1 MKSLLNW
8 LDNRTGIR
16 RLTREALFENI
27 PGGARWRY
35 VWGSTLTFAILV
47 EFITGI
53 MLWMFYSPSA
63 NSAWE
68 SVYHLQENVK
78 GGDWLRGIHH
88 WTSQF
93 MIVLLVLHL
102 VQVVVDGAYKAP
114 REFNF
119 WFGLALLGLTMG
131 LGLTG
136 YLLPWDQKGYWAT
149 EVATNIVGNTPLI
162 GDYLKPL
169 LIGGNEAGHHTLTR
183 FFALHAGVLPALL
196 IGLIVLHIYLFRKHG
211 ITPAAHKTAAS
222 TRHFWWVSCFTMGF
236 AMTMVGINWRA
247 FPEESRPMVGIVPG
261 VITVLCLLRVL
272 YLYVRKRGLEEED
285 DVRPRR
291 GDAYFWPDQVLRD
304 AIACAVVM
312 GGVLFF
318 VGQVGTELSAPADPS
333 ENYSAARPDW
343 YFMALFALLKDF
355 DLITGAFVIPGVVA
369 TVVFLMPFIGRKR
382 VGHMFNLVFL
392 VVVLGGFVHYTL
404 AAFTHDWTSAG
415 HQAAVAVAHR
425 EADRVRV
432 LAKSPDGIPPEG
444 AISLLR
450 NDPLIQGPKLFA
462 KNCASCHGYGGHDGM
477 DQQRKN
483 QQSASDLKGFAGRE
497 WSKKILNAE
506 SFAHPDFLGA
516 TKLIEGSKMLK
527 FLKGD
532 SFGDLPSEEVHAIGV
547 ALSAE
552 AQLKAQRA
560 IDAADVDLIEEG
572 RELLS
577 IECTDCHVYHGEGEK
592 GIDLTGYGNREWQIS
607 FIRNPSHKRF
617 YGKRNERMSIFGPK
631 YKEDG
636 SLERPAQLSDQEIG
650 FIVDW
655 LRGEWYEPPQDEGT
669 EGGSEGEELTEDDK
683 PEEKLPPAG

>member
-88 WTSQF
+88 WTAQF

-532 SFGDLPSEEVHAIGV
+532 SFGALPSEEVHAIGV

-552 AQLKAQRA
+552 AQLKAQRE

>member
-1 MKSLLNW
+1 
-8 LDNRTGIR
+8 
-16 RLTREALFENI
+16 
-27 PGGARWRY
+27 
-35 VWGSTLTFAILV
+35 
-47 EFITGI
+47 
-53 MLWMFYSPSA
+53 
-63 NSAWE
+63 
-68 SVYHLQENVK
+68 
-78 GGDWLRGIHH
+78 
-88 WTSQF
+88 
-93 MIVLLVLHL
+93 
-102 VQVVVDGAYKAP
+102 
-114 REFNF
+114 
-119 WFGLALLGLTMG
+119 
-131 LGLTG
+131 
-136 YLLPWDQKGYWAT
+136 
-149 EVATNIVGNTPLI
+149 
-162 GDYLKPL
+162 
-169 LIGGNEAGHHTLTR
+169 EAGHHTLTR

-404 AAFTHDWTSAG
+404 VAFTHDWTSAG

-497 WSKKILNAE
+497 WSRKILNAE

-532 SFGDLPSEEVHAIGV
+532 SFGDLPPEEVHAMAV

-552 AQLKAQRA
+552 AKLKAQSVL
-560 IDAADVDLIEEG
+560 DAADAELVEEG

>member
-404 AAFTHDWTSAG
+404 VAFTHDWTSAG

-669 EGGSEGEELTEDDK
+669 EGGSEGEELSEDDK

>member
-1 MKSLLNW
+1 MKNLLNW
-8 LDNRTGIR
+8 IDNRTGIR

-47 EFITGI
+47 QFITGI

-102 VQVVVDGAYKAP
+102 VQVLVDGAYKAP

-119 WFGLALLGLTMG
+119 WFGLALLGVTMG

-162 GDYLKPL
+162 GDYLKQL

-222 TRHFWWVSCFTMGF
+222 TRPFWWVSLFTMGF
-236 AMTMVGINWRA
+236 AMVMVGINWEA
-247 FPEESRPMVGIVPG
+247 FPEGSRPLVGIVPG
-261 VITVLCLLRVL
+261 VITLLCLLRVL

-285 DVRPRR
+285 NARPRR

-312 GGVLFF
+312 GGILFF
-318 VGQVGTELSAPADPS
+318 VSQVGTELSAPADPS

-355 DLITGAFVIPGVVA
+355 DLMTGAFVIPGVVA

-382 VGHMFNLVFL
+382 MGHMFNLVFL

-404 AAFTHDWTSAG
+404 VAFTHDWTSAG

-425 EADRVRV
+425 EADRVKV

-450 NDPLIQGPKLFA
+450 NDPLIQGPKIFA
-462 KNCASCHGYGGHDGM
+462 KNCASCHVYGGHDGTG
-477 DQQRKN
+477 QPVKN
-483 QQSASDLKGFAGRE
+483 KQSASDLKGFAGRE
-497 WSKKILNAE
+497 WSRNILNAE
-506 SFAHPDFLGA
+506 SFEHRDLLGA
-516 TKLIEGSKMLK
+516 TKLMEGSKMLK

-532 SFGDLPSEEVHAIGV
+532 SFGDLPPEEVHAMAV

-552 AQLKAQRA
+552 AKLKAQSVL
-560 IDAADVDLIEEG
+560 DAADAELVEEG

-592 GIDLTGYGNREWQIS
+592 GIDLTGYGNREWQIA
-607 FIRNPSHKRF
+607 FIRNPAHKRF
-617 YGKRNERMSIFGPK
+617 YGKRNDRMSIFGPK
-631 YKEDG
+631 YREDG
-636 SLERPAQLSDQEIG
+636 SLERPAQISDEEIG

-655 LRGEWYEPPQDEGT
+655 LRGEWYEPAQAEGT
-669 EGGSEGEELTEDDK
+669 EGGSEGGTD
-683 PEEKLPPAG
+683 

>member
-88 WTSQF
+88 WTAQF

-404 AAFTHDWTSAG
+404 VAFTHDWTSAG